1 MRKKNRSLLFI
12 ILGIVVLVVVITIV
26 AKIKGNNSALEVETA
41 KVTRQT
47 IIETIDASGKV
58 QPEKEVK
65 ISADISGEIIELKV
79 KEGDKVKQ
87 GDLLVRIKPD
97 QYQSAVEKARAVVNN
112 SKATLSNSRAAY
124 TQAKAS
130 LEKAKLTYDRNK
142 KLYDQ
147 RAISEA
153 DFQNI
158 EQDYKVSQAQ
168 VEGGKDAVD
177 GAQYNLESM
186 EAALKDAEDNLIKT
200 TIYSPIDGIISKLN
214 VELGERVVGTAQMA
228 GTEMMRVAD
237 LRNME
242 VQSEVNEN
250 DIVKLKLGDTTD
262 IDIDAYRGRIF
273 KGLVTE
279 ISNSAESSGLDVEKI
294 TNFVVKIRILESSY
308 ENLLGADKTIP
319 TPFRPGMSANVTIHT
334 KTSAN
339 VLAVPILAV
348 TVRNDKGELDTSS
361 YNKGNTVVFLYNNGT
376 VKAQKVSIGIQDV
389 TYIQITDGLQEGQEV
404 VSGPYRIV
412 SKQLKNG
419 DKVEKSKHKS

>member
-1 MRKKNRSLLFI
+1 MRKKNRSLLYI
-12 ILGIVVLVVVITIV
+12 ILGIALLVVVIIV
-26 AKIKGNNSALEVETA
+26 IAKKRGSSSDLTVETA

-79 KEGDKVKQ
+79 KEGDKVKK

-97 QYQSAVEKARAVVNN
+97 QYQSAVEKAKAVVNN
-112 SKATLSNSRAAY
+112 SKATLSNTKASY

-130 LEKAKLTYDRNK
+130 LEKAKLIYERNK

-158 EQDYKVSQAQ
+158 ESDYKVAEAQ
-168 VEGGKDAVD
+168 VSGGADAVD
-177 GAQYNLESM
+177 GAKYNLEST
-186 EAALKDAEDNLIKT
+186 EASLKDAEDALNKT
-200 TIYSPIDGIISKLN
+200 AVYSPIDGIISKLN

-237 LRNME
+237 LHNME

-250 DIVKLKLGDTTD
+250 DIVKLKLNDTAD
-262 IDIDAYRGRIF
+262 IDVDAYRGKTF
-273 KGLVTE
+273 KGIVTE
-279 ISNSAESSGLDVEKI
+279 ISNSSESSGLEVEKI
-294 TNFVVKIRILESSY
+294 TNFVVKIKILESSY
-308 ENLLGADKTIP
+308 ESLLGADKTIP

-334 KTSAN
+334 KSAQN

-361 YNKGNTVVFLYNNGT
+361 YNKGNSVVFLFNNGT
-376 VKAQKVSIGIQDV
+376 VKSQKVTIGIQDI
-389 TYIQITDGLQEGQEV
+389 TYIQVIDGLKEGDEV

-412 SKQLKNG
+412 SKQLKDG
-419 DKVEKSKHKS
+419 DKVEKSKVKS

>member
-1 MRKKNRSLLFI
+1 MRKKNRSLLYI
-12 ILGIVVLVVVITIV
+12 ILGIVALVVIITIV
-26 AKIKGNNSALEVETA
+26 AKMKGGSGAMEVETA

-112 SKATLSNSRAAY
+112 SKATLSNSKAAY

-130 LEKAKLTYDRNK
+130 LEKAKITYDRNK
-142 KLYDQ
+142 KLYDLK
-147 RAISEA
+147 AISEA

-158 EQDYKVSQAQ
+158 EEDYKVSQAQ
-168 VEGGKDAVD
+168 VEGGKDAVE
-177 GAQYNLESM
+177 GAQYNLEST
-186 EAALKDAEDNLIKT
+186 EAALKDAEDALNKT
-200 TIYSPIDGIISKLN
+200 AVYSPIDGIISKLN

-237 LRNME
+237 LRNMQ

-262 IDIDAYRGRIF
+262 IDIDAYRGRVF
-273 KGLVTE
+273 KGIVTE

-294 TNFVVKIRILESSY
+294 TNFVVKIRILEASY

-334 KTSAN
+334 KTSEN

-361 YNKGNTVVFLYNNGT
+361 YNKGSTVVFLYDNGT
-376 VKAQKVSIGIQDV
+376 VKSQKVSIGIQDV
-389 TYIQITDGLQEGQEV
+389 TYIQITDGLKEGQEI

>member
-12 ILGIVVLVVVITIV
+12 ILGIVALVVIITIV
-26 AKIKGNNSALEVETA
+26 AKMRGNSGNMEVETA

-47 IIETIDASGKV
+47 IVETIDASGKV

-79 KEGDKVKQ
+79 KEGDKVQK

-112 SKATLSNSRAAY
+112 SKATLSNSKAAY

-158 EQDYKVSQAQ
+158 EQDYKVAQAQ

-262 IDIDAYRGRIF
+262 IDIDAYRGRVF
-273 KGLVTE
+273 KGIVTE

-334 KTSAN
+334 KTSEN

-348 TVRNDKGELDTSS
+348 TVRNDKGEIDTSS
-361 YNKGNTVVFLYNNGT
+361 YNKGSTVVFLYNNGT

-389 TYIQITDGLQEGQEV
+389 TYIQITNGLQEGQEV

-412 SKQLKNG
+412 SKQLKNA
-419 DKVEKSKHKS
+419 DKVEKAKHKS

>member
-1 MRKKNRSLLFI
+1 M
-12 ILGIVVLVVVITIV
+12 
-26 AKIKGNNSALEVETA
+26 EVETA

-112 SKATLSNSRAAY
+112 SKATLSNSKATY

-130 LEKAKLTYDRNK
+130 LEKAKITYDRNK
-142 KLYDQ
+142 KLYDLK
-147 RAISEA
+147 AISEA

-158 EQDYKVSQAQ
+158 EEDYKVAQAQ
-168 VEGGKDAVD
+168 LEGGKDAVE
-177 GAQYNLESM
+177 GAQYNLEST
-186 EAALKDAEDNLIKT
+186 EAALKDAEDALNKT
-200 TIYSPIDGIISKLN
+200 AVYSPIDGIISKLN

-250 DIVKLKLGDTTD
+250 DIVKLKLGDTAD
-262 IDIDAYRGRIF
+262 IDIDAYRGRVF
-273 KGLVTE
+273 KGIVTE

-294 TNFVVKIRILESSY
+294 TNFVVKIGILKSSY
-308 ENLLGADKTIP
+308 ENLLGADETIP

-334 KTSAN
+334 KTSVN

-348 TVRNDKGELDTSS
+348 TVRNDNGDLDTSS
-361 YNKGNTVVFLYNNGT
+361 YNKGSTVVFLYNNGT
-376 VKAQKVSIGIQDV
+376 VKSQKVSIGIQDV
-389 TYIQITDGLQEGQEV
+389 TYIQITDGLKEGQEV

>member
-12 ILGIVVLVVVITIV
+12 ILGIVALVIIIAIV
-26 AKIKGNNSALEVETA
+26 AKMRGNSGNMEVETA

-47 IIETIDASGKV
+47 IVEAIDASGKV

-79 KEGDKVKQ
+79 KEGDKIQK

-112 SKATLSNSRAAY
+112 SKATLSNSKAAY

-130 LEKAKLTYDRNK
+130 LEKAKLTYNRNK

-158 EQDYKVSQAQ
+158 EQDYKVAQAQ

-177 GAQYNLESM
+177 GAQYNLEST
-186 EAALKDAEDNLIKT
+186 EAALKDAEDNLHKT

-237 LRNME
+237 LRNMQ

-279 ISNSAESSGLDVEKI
+279 ISNSAESSGLEVEKI

-334 KTSAN
+334 KTSEN

-348 TVRNDKGELDTSS
+348 TVRNDKGEIDTSS
-361 YNKGNTVVFLYNNGT
+361 YNKGSTVVFLYNNGT

-389 TYIQITDGLQEGQEV
+389 TYIQITSGLQEGQEV

>member
-1 MRKKNRSLLFI
+1 MHKKNRSLLYI
-12 ILGIVVLVVVITIV
+12 ILGIVALVVIITVV
-26 AKIKGNNSALEVETA
+26 AKKRGGSGDLEVETA

-47 IIETIDASGKV
+47 IVETIDASGKV

-79 KEGDKVKQ
+79 KEGDKVKK

-112 SKATLSNSRAAY
+112 SKATLSNSKAAY

-130 LEKAKLTYDRNK
+130 LEKAKITYDRNK
-142 KLYDQ
+142 KLYELK
-147 RAISEA
+147 AISEA

-158 EQDYKVSQAQ
+158 EADYKVAQAQ
-168 VEGGKDAVD
+168 VEGGKDAID
-177 GAQYNLESM
+177 GAQYNLEST
-186 EAALKDAEDNLIKT
+186 EAALKDAEDALNKT
-200 TIYSPIDGIISKLN
+200 AVYSPIDGIISKLN

-250 DIVKLKLGDTTD
+250 DIVKLKLGDTAD
-262 IDIDAYRGRIF
+262 IDVDAYRGRNF
-273 KGLVTE
+273 KGIVFE

-308 ENLLGADKTIP
+308 ENLLGTDKSIP
-319 TPFRPGMSANVTIHT
+319 TPFRPGMSADVTIHT
-334 KTSAN
+334 KTAEN

-361 YNKGNTVVFLYNNGT
+361 HNKGNTVVFLYNNGT
-376 VKAQKVSIGIQDV
+376 VKSQKVTIGIQDI
-389 TYIQITDGLQEGQEV
+389 TYIQVNSGLQEGQEV

-412 SKQLKNG
+412 SKELKDG
-419 DKVEKSKHKS
+419 DKVGKAKHKS

>member
-1 MRKKNRSLLFI
+1 MRKKNRSLLYI
-12 ILGIVVLVVVITIV
+12 VLGIVALVVIITIV
-26 AKIKGNNSALEVETA
+26 AKMKGGSGALEVETA

-97 QYQSAVEKARAVVNN
+97 QYQSAVEKAEAVVNN
-112 SKATLSNSRAAY
+112 SKATLSNSKAAY

-130 LEKAKLTYDRNK
+130 LEKAKITFDRNK
-142 KLYDQ
+142 KLYDLK
-147 RAISEA
+147 AISEA

-158 EQDYKVSQAQ
+158 EEDYKVSQAQ
-168 VEGGKDAVD
+168 VEGGKDAVE
-177 GAQYNLESM
+177 GAQYNLEST
-186 EAALKDAEDNLIKT
+186 EAALKDAEDALNKT
-200 TIYSPIDGIISKLN
+200 SVHSPIDGIISKLN

-250 DIVKLKLGDTTD
+250 DIVKLKLGDTSD
-262 IDIDAYRGRIF
+262 IDIDAYRGRVF
-273 KGLVTE
+273 KGIVTE

-294 TNFVVKIRILESSY
+294 TNFVVKIRILEASY

-334 KTSAN
+334 KTSEN

-361 YNKGNTVVFLYNNGT
+361 YNKGGTVVFLYDNGT
-376 VKAQKVSIGIQDV
+376 VKSQKVSVGIQDV
-389 TYIQITDGLQEGQEV
+389 TYIQITDGLKEGQEV

>member
-1 MRKKNRSLLFI
+1 MRKKNRSLLYI
-12 ILGIVVLVVVITIV
+12 ILGIVALVIIITIV
-26 AKIKGNNSALEVETA
+26 AKMKGGSGAMEVETA

-97 QYQSAVEKARAVVNN
+97 QYQSAVEKAEAVVNN
-112 SKATLSNSRAAY
+112 SKATLSNSKAAY

-130 LEKAKLTYDRNK
+130 LEKAKITFDRNK
-142 KLYDQ
+142 KLYDLK
-147 RAISEA
+147 AISEA

-158 EQDYKVSQAQ
+158 EEDYKVSQAQ
-168 VEGGKDAVD
+168 VEGGKDAVE
-177 GAQYNLESM
+177 GAQYNLEST
-186 EAALKDAEDNLIKT
+186 EAALKDAEDALNKT
-200 TIYSPIDGIISKLN
+200 SVHSPIDGIISKLN

-250 DIVKLKLGDTTD
+250 DIVKLKLGDTSD
-262 IDIDAYRGRIF
+262 IDIDAYRGRVF
-273 KGLVTE
+273 KGIVTE

-294 TNFVVKIRILESSY
+294 TNFVVKIRILEASY

-334 KTSAN
+334 KTSEN

-361 YNKGNTVVFLYNNGT
+361 YNKGGTVVFLYDNGT
-376 VKAQKVSIGIQDV
+376 VKSQKVSVGIQDV
-389 TYIQITDGLQEGQEV
+389 TYIQITDGLKEGQEV

>member
-1 MRKKNRSLLFI
+1 MRKKNRSLLYI
-12 ILGIVVLVVVITIV
+12 ILGIVALIIVFVII
-26 AKIKGNNSALEVETA
+26 AKTRGSNGDITVETA

-65 ISADISGEIIELKV
+65 ISADISGEIIELTV
-79 KEGDKVKQ
+79 KEGDKVKK

-97 QYQSAVEKARAVVNN
+97 QYQSAVEKAKAVVNN
-112 SKATLSNSRAAY
+112 SKATLSNTRAAY
-124 TQAKAS
+124 TQSKAS
-130 LEKAKLTYDRNK
+130 LEKTKITYERNK

-158 EQDYKVSQAQ
+158 EADYKVAQAQ
-168 VEGGKDAVD
+168 VDGGADAVD
-177 GAQYNLESM
+177 GAKYNLEST
-186 EAALKDAEDNLIKT
+186 EAALKDAQDALNKT
-200 TIYSPIDGIISKLN
+200 AVYSPIDGIISKLN

-228 GTEMMRVAD
+228 GTEMMRVAN
-237 LRNME
+237 LHNME
-242 VQSEVNEN
+242 VQAEVNEN
-250 DIVKLKLGDTTD
+250 DIVKLKLNDTAD
-262 IDIDAYRGRIF
+262 IDIDAYRGRNF
-273 KGLVTE
+273 KGIVTE
-279 ISNSAESSGLDVEKI
+279 ISNSSESSDLAVEKI

-334 KTSAN
+334 KTAEN
-339 VLAVPILAV
+339 VLSVPILAV

-361 YNKGNTVVFLYNNGT
+361 FNKGNTVVFLYNNGM
-376 VKAQKVSIGIQDV
+376 VKSQKVNIGIQDV
-389 TYIQITDGLQEGQEV
+389 TYIQIVSGLQQGQEV

-412 SKQLKNG
+412 SKQLKDG
-419 DKVEKSKHKS
+419 DKVEKSKAKK

>member
-12 ILGIVVLVVVITIV
+12 ILGIVALVVIIIIV
-26 AKIKGNNSALEVETA
+26 AKMKGNSGNMEVETA

-47 IIETIDASGKV
+47 IVETIDASGKV

-79 KEGDKVKQ
+79 KEGDKVKK

-97 QYQSAVEKARAVVNN
+97 QYQSAVEKAKAVVNN
-112 SKATLSNSRAAY
+112 SKATLSNSKAAY

-158 EQDYKVSQAQ
+158 EQDYKVAQAQ

-177 GAQYNLESM
+177 GAQYNLEST
-186 EAALKDAEDNLIKT
+186 EAALKDAEDNLNKT

-237 LRNME
+237 LRNMQ

-250 DIVKLKLGDTTD
+250 DIVKLKLGDTSD
-262 IDIDAYRGRIF
+262 IDIDAYRGRVF
-273 KGLVTE
+273 KGIVTE

-294 TNFVVKIRILESSY
+294 TNFVVKIRILEASY

-334 KTSAN
+334 KTSEN

-361 YNKGNTVVFLYNNGT
+361 YNKGSTVVFLLNNGT

-389 TYIQITDGLQEGQEV
+389 TYIQITSGIKEGQEV

-412 SKQLKNG
+412 SKQLKNE